1 MIETFDKSEIAM
13 MERYE
18 KLKREYDE
26 GVLKRVAKEEG
37 LAEGRAEGKAEGK
50 IEGMKEHE
58 VLTIKTMAKNG
69 ASNEMIAKLLN
80 LDISYVDEVLSKSN

>member
-37 LAEGRAEGKAEGK
+37 LAEGK

>member
-37 LAEGRAEGKAEGK
+37 LAEGKAEGK
-50 IEGMKEHE
+50 IEGMKEYE